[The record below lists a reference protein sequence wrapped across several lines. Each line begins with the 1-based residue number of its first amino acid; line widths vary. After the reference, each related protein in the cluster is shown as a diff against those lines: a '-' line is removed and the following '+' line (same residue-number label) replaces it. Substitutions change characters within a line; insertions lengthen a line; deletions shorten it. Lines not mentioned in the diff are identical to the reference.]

1 MLEMSTQGK
10 TKKEFKFDISFE
22 KKNEKK
28 RNMLQ
33 TPEKNKGFPFLLLI
47 RQDQCFPWTNW
58 KEVFTVHNTWKAFT
72 PFQESFT
79 LFSLIFFDVAISD
92 VLNVLIDFPASSNLW
107 VKGVIIKLLFNGFF
121 PNPIPV

>member
-1 MLEMSTQGK
+1 VDSKIGCNAGKRFQSAVSEPYANNMLEMSTQGK

-47 RQDQCFPWTNW
+47 RQDQCFPWTN
-58 KEVFTVHNTWKAFT
+58 
-72 PFQESFT
+72 
-79 LFSLIFFDVAISD
+79 
-92 VLNVLIDFPASSNLW
+92 
-107 VKGVIIKLLFNGFF
+107 
-121 PNPIPV
+121 